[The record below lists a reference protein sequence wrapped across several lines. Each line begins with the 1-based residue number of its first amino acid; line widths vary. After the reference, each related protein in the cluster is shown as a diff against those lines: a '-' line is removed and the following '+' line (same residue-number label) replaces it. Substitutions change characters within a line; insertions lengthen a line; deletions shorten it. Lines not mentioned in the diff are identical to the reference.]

1 MYCLEEVRNWGQ
13 RSPFPLGVSEHQAG
27 RGKPKTAGSG
37 WTGSEG
43 EVPEGWEKRNSFF
56 GSLKLCY
63 DKEAALRQSL
73 LVHMASLGVYS
84 EAYTLFRV
92 NQGSYTSLGNGV
104 KISRKRKSR
113 EFNVL

>member
-1 MYCLEEVRNWGQ
+1 VYCLEEVRNWGQ

-56 GSLKLCY
+56 GSLKLCS

-73 LVHMASLGVYS
+73 LVHIALLG
-84 EAYTLFRV
+84 ADMNTYTLF
-92 NQGSYTSLGNGV
+92 GV
-104 KISRKRKSR
+104 KQG
-113 EFNVL
+113 LCTP